1 MSLPVDSVT
10 GLDAPEEH
18 FAQLVASGTS
28 QSDARRQAYNVAPS
42 SLDKTN
48 HEEAS
53 RIANRPKVAA
63 RIQQIRESFKV
74 AVAAS
79 QAWTLDRLVGAAE
92 EHRQTALTGGFRGV
106 SAANGALEI
115 IGRVTGLLS
124 DRPRVE
130 LPPIITRITVVLNH
144 GRDAE
149 GREQVTET
157 SYKVLEPGL
166 EVVPSMENPQ
176 QTRETPE
183 NVQG

>member
-1 MSLPVDSVT
+1 MVGVIDPVT
-10 GLDAPEEH
+10 GLTHLQEAY
-18 FAQLVASGTS
+18 AQLLAAGTPEVDAYPQAGYDCSRSTTKSVYELASRLAHDVKVAS
-28 QSDARRQAYNVAPS
+28 RVQALRAK
-42 SLDKTN
+42 LALKHGWD
-48 HEEAS
+48 
-53 RIANRPKVAA
+53 
-63 RIQQIRESFKV
+63 
-74 AVAAS
+74 
-79 QAWTLDRLVGAAE
+79 LDRVVLEAE
-92 EHRQTALTGGFRGV
+92 ANLALARTGGFRGA
-106 SAANGALEI
+106 SAANGSVELIA
-115 IGRVTGLLS
+115 RVQGILS